1 MPFAGGDPDELQDA
15 ATALEAL
22 SQDLTGDALTVA
34 AQGRAAAAA
43 AGDPGVADLVET
55 ALAAVG
61 GAAVATA
68 SLLGGL
74 SRGATTAGG
83 QLVRA
88 TGGSG
93 PR

>member
-1 MPFAGGDPDELQDA
+1 MPFAGGDPDELQDTA
-15 ATALEAL
+15 SALEAL
-22 SQDLTGDALTVA
+22 SQDLTGDALAVA
-34 AQGRAAAAA
+34 AQGRAAAAS

-55 ALAAVG
+55 ALAAAG

-68 SLLGGL
+68 ALVSGL